1 MMLHSGRFFTLF
13 NILLF
18 SLNLASK
25 LNLML
30 YFSTIFVV
38 NWKSI
43 MKLYLMVFELYVF
56 HKKSVNTALKMLKDF
71 HRKAKDNIDQNRK
84 EVGRDTNSI

>member
-1 MMLHSGRFFTLF
+1 
-13 NILLF
+13 
-18 SLNLASK
+18 
-25 LNLML
+25 
-30 YFSTIFVV
+30 
-38 NWKSI
+38 